1 MDREIIIQKKHSY
14 KVKRRISLRPS
25 AFASR
30 LFDPSGCDRQTDELK
45 VYISF
50 LKIKKVRDVKLIY
63 NSCLT
68 YEVRRPLRQV
78 NDTTRTSKHF
88 RKYELSRMELPS
100 TLLRR
105 LRTVFLAL
113 CLVLII
119 ADSAVGITIDS
130 IQKEGIA
137 CFELAAAF
145 PELQR
150 LEGNFILVIST
161 ECN

>member
-1 MDREIIIQKKHSY
+1 
-14 KVKRRISLRPS
+14 
-25 AFASR
+25 
-30 LFDPSGCDRQTDELK
+30 
-45 VYISF
+45 
-50 LKIKKVRDVKLIY
+50 
-63 NSCLT
+63 
-68 YEVRRPLRQV
+68 
-78 NDTTRTSKHF
+78 
-88 RKYELSRMELPS
+88 MELPS
-100 TLLRR
+100 TLLSR

-145 PELQR
+145 TELQR